1 MKDSNN
7 RLTVIIAIVVVF
19 AAGFFFMKALKKR
32 PAKSNEV
39 VEETSETAEPTQDE
53 MGQPIVKATPT
64 PQPGQLGN
72 SNIGPAPVQPTNA
85 DTEADRKTFAE
96 IVSDLRDCLEL
107 SRAGGSDQAPVTIE
121 NLTNQMQ
128 SEFGPVSNQGDRWLS
143 WKLRTPG
150 GEERLLRVD
159 YFEDEMGTPQR
170 ELHYFSMRSESDVFP
185 IDVPADKSL
194 NPPDSYIEEVLR
206 EGQTHYQEKA
216 KYAIFPSGERVDF
229 VEKNGALSEIE
240 VTKGEHFF
248 RCDNVKSRQS
258 CHCVKEE

>member
-19 AAGFFFMKALKKR
+19 AAGFFFMKAFKKR
-32 PAKSNEV
+32 PAKSGEV
-39 VEETSETAEPTQDE
+39 VEETAETVEPTQDQ
-53 MGQPIVKATPT
+53 MGQPIAKSATPL
-64 PQPGQLGN
+64 PGQPVSAGV
-72 SNIGPAPVQPTNA
+72 GPAPVQA
-85 DTEADRKTFAE
+85 AGAETEADRKTFAE
-96 IVSDLRDCLEL
+96 IVGDLRDCLEL

-143 WKLRTPG
+143 WKMRTPG

-185 IDVPADKSL
+185 IDVPADKGL
-194 NPPDSYIEEVLR
+194 NPPDSYIDEVLR
-206 EGQTHYQEKA
+206 EGQVHYQEKA